1 VVNHKYFYINPYQD
15 GNQRWQLKLGVGVN
29 SGVGTLFTKV
39 GVKLEFDFMHF
50 VNSNSTPFD
59 VVACPVKMTKIENV
73 TSILEAI
80 ASE

>member
-1 VVNHKYFYINPYQD
+1 
-15 GNQRWQLKLGVGVN
+15 
-29 SGVGTLFTKV
+29 
-39 GVKLEFDFMHF
+39 VKLEFDLMHF

-59 VVACPVKMTKIENV
+59 VVAYPVKMTKIENV

>member
-1 VVNHKYFYINPYQD
+1 M
-15 GNQRWQLKLGVGVN
+15 
-29 SGVGTLFTKV
+29 
-39 GVKLEFDFMHF
+39 KLEFDLMHF
-50 VNSNSTPFD
+50 VNSNSSPFD

>member
-1 VVNHKYFYINPYQD
+1 MVTRD
-15 GNQRWQLKLGVGVN
+15 GNSNWELELTPKLA
-29 SGVGTLFTKV
+29 LFFTRV

-59 VVACPVKMTKIENV
+59 VVACPVKMRKIENV